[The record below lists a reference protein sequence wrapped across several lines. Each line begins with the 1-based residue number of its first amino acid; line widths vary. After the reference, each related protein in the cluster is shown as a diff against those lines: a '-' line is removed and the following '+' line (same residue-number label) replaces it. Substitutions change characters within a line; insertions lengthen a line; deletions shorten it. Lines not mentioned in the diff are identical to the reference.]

1 MQFGH
6 HHVFLSAFGAH
17 YFSKLRQ
24 LTGHSQWCFPAKHH
38 NGHVDLKVVSKQVGD
53 RQSRFNN
60 RKPLASY
67 PKDYTLVL
75 SGGLNGE

>member
-60 RKPLASY
+60 RKPLARRRH
-67 PKDYTLVL
+67 DDTLVL